1 MIDDT
6 DVLRR
11 VDTALRQHPHL
22 RSALIAPRQA
32 EDRVVLEGSVDSFFL
47 KQMAQE
53 AIRPIAGNQRIDNRL
68 QVQTRSHV
76 CSTPESSPVTAVAA
90 TAVETAAINLTPVQ

>member
-1 MIDDT
+1 MADLFSRSTINPPSPSLVSHPMIDDS

-32 EDRVVLEGSVDSFFL
+32 DDSVVLEGSVESFFI

-53 AIRPIAGNQRIDNRL
+53 AIRPIAGGQRIDNRL
-68 QVQTRSHV
+68 QVRS
-76 CSTPESSPVTAVAA
+76 TA
-90 TAVETAAINLTPVQ
+90 ET